1 MKRTVILASTV
12 VVALTATAY
21 AVAHGIDGTK
31 SVQAVAGTFTATT
44 ASKVETRTCTT
55 SDGKTLVSTN
65 GRYTGT
71 STGDADLTGNAT
83 IDARS
88 TINTTD
94 GVGVVS
100 GTLRIDTAS
109 SADTR
114 AQFDAVYS
122 AGQLAGLAS
131 GNAHDPHLRLVANIS
146 SAFNAASGF
155 TGGKIGGG
163 TSGGAAVEVGP
174 GKCDHVTTV
183 KQTSRASGTVSAVS
197 STSITVAGLTCS
209 VPTSLASSVAGLTV
223 GARAEIQCSLVDNAN
238 TLVKVEAK
246 KQH

>member
-1 MKRTVILASTV
+1 MKRTLILASTV

-21 AVAHGIDGTK
+21 AVAHGIDGAK
-31 SVQAVAGTFTATT
+31 SVKAVTGTFNATT

-55 SDGKTLVSTN
+55 SDGKTIVSTN

-71 STGDADLTGNAT
+71 AAGDADLTGPAT
-83 IDARS
+83 LDARS
-88 TINTTD
+88 TINSTD

-100 GTLRIDTAS
+100 GTLRIDVAS
-109 SADTR
+109 GEDTR

-131 GNAHDPHLRLVANIS
+131 GHAQDPHLKLLANIS

-174 GKCDHVTTV
+174 GKCDRTTTV
-183 KQTSRASGTVSAVS
+183 KQTSRASGTVGAVS
-197 STSITVAGLTCS
+197 STSITVAGLMCS
-209 VPTSLASSVAGLTV
+209 VPTSLQSIVAGLTV
-223 GARAEIQCSLVDNAN
+223 GARAEIQCSLVNNAN